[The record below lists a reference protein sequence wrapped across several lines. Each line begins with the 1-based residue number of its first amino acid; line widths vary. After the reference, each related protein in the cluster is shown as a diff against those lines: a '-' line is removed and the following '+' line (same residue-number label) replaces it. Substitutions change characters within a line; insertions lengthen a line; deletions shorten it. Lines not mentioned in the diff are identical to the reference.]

1 MDLRPQWSLSEKPIL
16 LYEPDMKRNVP
27 NLITCLNLLTGTL
40 GCVEVINSNYHH
52 ALLYAAIAGV
62 FDFFDGFAA
71 RLLHVKSDIGKELDS
86 LADMVSF
93 GLLPGLFMMRMLENS
108 DVPAARYLGL
118 GVVVFSALRLAKFNV
133 DTRQSEEFIGLPT
146 PANTFLLT
154 SLVLVPVVIP
164 GWILI
169 GLVAVSCFLLVSPF
183 RLLALKFQAFR
194 WKGNELRFS
203 FLLLAAL
210 LLGVFQLEGIPYIIP
225 VYLVVSM
232 AGNFFV
238 NKSIN

>member
-1 MDLRPQWSLSEKPIL
+1 
-16 LYEPDMKRNVP
+16 MKRHLP

-40 GCVEVINSNYHH
+40 GCIEVINGTYQH
-52 ALLYAAIAGV
+52 AILYAAIAGV

-93 GLLPGLFMMRMLENS
+93 GLLPGLFMLKMLENS

-118 GVVVFSALRLAKFNV
+118 GVVVFSALRLARFNV
-133 DTRQSEEFIGLPT
+133 DTRQSEEFIGLPV
-146 PANTFLLT
+146 PANTILLT
-154 SLVLVPVVIP
+154 SLVLVPVVVP

-183 RLLALKFQAFR
+183 RLLALKFQSFR

-203 FLLLAAL
+203 FLFLAVLLLAL
-210 LLGVFQLEGIPYIIP
+210 FQMQGIPYIIP
-225 VYLVVSM
+225 VYLVVSL

-238 NKSIN
+238 HKSIS